1 MEISFARNGW
11 NTEALTY
18 AYSWR
23 FEETPEFIQREDCVE
38 SRENPDALQKFD
50 NITLLYK
57 NPCGP
62 GTRICTRCAF
72 DHYGAPLIVLAAN
85 PETDSRGVLRYGDYL
100 EIVLYKRGVN
110 VWRMWYDPAVTK
122 NGGVSW
128 KKLMGVEFPVSEGEI
143 HTLFCEIK
151 ADSLLIGA
159 DEHRMSLYIPDLYP
173 AFHAGI
179 DACEGVNRFYSF
191 DVTPA

>member
-38 SRENPDALQKFD
+38 SRENPDAPQKFD

-72 DHYGAPLIVLAAN
+72 DHYGAPLILLAEA
-85 PETDSRGVLRYGDYL
+85 PTADEQGRLWMERYI
-100 EIVLYKRGVN
+100 EVVLYENGIN
-110 VWRMWYDPAVTK
+110 VWKMYPE
-122 NGGVSW
+122 NGEVRW
-128 KKLMGVEFPVSEGEI
+128 KKLISVEFPLEAGKVHSLSVTTE
-143 HTLFCEIK
+143 
-151 ADSLLIGA
+151 ADRLHIEAAG
-159 DEHRMSLYIPDLYP
+159 RKMSLYMPEMYP
-173 AFHAGI
+173 QFHAGI
-179 DACEGVNRFYSF
+179 CACEGVNRFY
-191 DVTPA
+191 DLTIE